1 MRWRGEMRR
10 MDESKHRKL
19 SIWNEIATWG
29 TELPALLARILV
41 AAKRADLPGR
51 QKLQLEIIA
60 RRINM
65 LFNGIGQTPPSE
77 ADDGALLEQLI
88 QDTEMLRELITVAN
102 VTLDGLAKPAQE
114 AVPQK
119 PAVPMRDWRTSSHVD
134 RPKR

>member
-1 MRWRGEMRR
+1 MRGEMRR
-10 MDESKHRKL
+10 MDESKHRRL
-19 SIWNEIATWG
+19 SIANEIATWG
-29 TELPALLARILV
+29 IELPALLARILV

-65 LFNGIGQTPPSE
+65 QFNGIGQTPPSE

-88 QDTEMLRELITVAN
+88 QETEMLRELITVAN
-102 VTLDGLAKPAQE
+102 VTLDGLAKLAPE
-114 AVPQK
+114 APPQK
-119 PAVPMRDWRTSSHVD
+119 PAVRTRDWRTSSHVD